1 MILYFFLGLI
11 LVTDAI
17 AALGLPPGIHKLGT
31 MDVKISEKDAR
42 ILGTEI
48 LAGRFVPKSILNFA
62 NDKLDVNFT

>member
-42 ILGTEI
+42 ILGTET
-48 LAGRFVPKSILNFA
+48 LAGRFVPKSMLNFA
-62 NDKLDVNFT
+62 NDVN